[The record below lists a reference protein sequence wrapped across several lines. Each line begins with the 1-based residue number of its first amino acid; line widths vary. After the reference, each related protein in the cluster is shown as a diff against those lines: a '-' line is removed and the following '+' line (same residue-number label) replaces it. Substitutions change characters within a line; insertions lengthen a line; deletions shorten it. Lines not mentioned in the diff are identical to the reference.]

1 MANATP
7 IGNLAECYASALA
20 IEREAAER
28 CAQFAEFLEDH
39 GAQGAAQL
47 FSKLARFEQQH
58 VEELERRS
66 SGMPLPAL
74 RPWEFNWLDDA
85 PAEQVNHAFV
95 FHLMTP
101 HDALK
106 IALGA
111 EKARPGALRADH
123 RDDRRPGSE
132 AAGAGTGRRGNGAHR
147 LDRGCPGQG
156 AAAPDHRGGL
166 RSAVQCFFAPLMNVI
181 GKTTSA
187 AACFCGAFS

>member
-7 IGNLAECYASALA
+7 IGNLAECYANALA

-39 GAQGAAQL
+39 GALGTAEL
-47 FSKLARFEQQH
+47 FGKLARFEQQH

-66 SGMPLPAL
+66 SGMPLPTL

-85 PAEQVNHAFV
+85 PAEQVNHEFV

-111 EKARPGALRADH
+111 EKRAQALYEQTIA
-123 RDDRRPGSE
+123 
-132 AAGAGTGRRGNGAHR
+132 
-147 LDRGCPGQG
+147 
-156 AAAPDHRGGL
+156 
-166 RSAVQCFFAPLMNVI
+166 
-181 GKTTSA
+181 TTSDPEVKRLA
-187 AACFCGAFS
+187 RELAGEEMEHIAWIEDALAKAPRPLTTEADFEALFSASSLH